1 MRHSRIWPAFSTAR
15 RWRCNP
21 PHTHEIPGPGNP
33 RRGYRRPS
41 PELGCREGKPVWN
54 PSGTCLEEAAI
65 WRSRSR
71 EPAGQSDGIRHL
83 VPPLVATA
91 GLRGFTLSQR
101 IGLGCAG
108 QVRYRLLP
116 RSARGCKTIGG
127 RLGPVGPRRILAG
140 SITGQCGP
148 RPRSSSAG
156 RTGCLLR
163 VSGTVFSFTIC
174 RRSCRRVSVLPGPVG
189 GHLIGRE
196 PSGQAPRPG
205 GMAQRKSRHGQ
216 FPPPEPAPLF
226 AYPSLTSRPR
236 APRHRALALA
246 RIWSNRRRLSRRI
259 QKRACRHRRRP
270 TRRRPVRP

>member
-21 PHTHEIPGPGNP
+21 RHTREIPGPGSP
-33 RRGYRRPS
+33 RRGRRRPS
-41 PELGCREGKPVWN
+41 AELGCREGKPVWN
-54 PSGTCLEEAAI
+54 LSRKSSDLEKPEQGTGGSTRRDPKPRPAPRRSGRAASIHTQPVNRFGARGPS
-65 WRSRSR
+65 
-71 EPAGQSDGIRHL
+71 PAQG
-83 VPPLVATA
+83 VATFSPSA
-91 GLRGFTLSQR
+91 QNNWGAT
-101 IGLGCAG
+101 
-108 QVRYRLLP
+108 
-116 RSARGCKTIGG
+116 RSG
-127 RLGPVGPRRILAG
+127 RPPRILAG
-140 SITGQCGP
+140 SITGQFGP